1 MEITVDGWR
10 ASPEDW
16 DAVRSVPV
24 DQLPPL
30 TEQQREVA
38 RKLGVPEPDYARS
51 ALAGERT
58 QEALLHKTER
68 LARLLA
74 DRMQAAGLPGEIA
87 RAVLRT
93 FDHRFDVELKVND
106 RRLPLRIDED
116 LVDDYFDGGSLE
128 AEERLGR
135 ILERA
140 LIGLKQ

>member
-1 MEITVDGWR
+1 MEIAVDGWR

-16 DAVRSVPV
+16 DAVRNVPA

-38 RKLGVPEPDYARS
+38 RKLGVPEQDYARS

-74 DRMQAAGLPGEIA
+74 ERMQAAGLPGAIE
-87 RAVLRT
+87 RAMLRT
-93 FDHRFDVELKVND
+93 FDHRFDVELRVND

-140 LIGLKQ
+140 LIGLRQ